1 MRMSFLLLVAFLTGS
16 ASSSVGQALP
26 ATGSPQDQSQQSSQ
40 IDKVRAEVQKRGT
53 GEKSR
58 VRVTRTSGQEVKGY
72 ISNIGESSFTVTN
85 KKTGQASTIPY
96 ADTRNVRGPGLSKG
110 AKIGIG
116 VGIGIGVTAGVFA
129 AVVCGGTPRI
139 C

>member
-16 ASSSVGQALP
+16 ASVAVGQALP
-26 ATGSPQDQSQQSSQ
+26 ATSSPQDQSQESSQ

-58 VRVTRTSGQEVKGY
+58 VRVTRTSGQELKGY
-72 ISNIGESSFTVTN
+72 ISNIGQSSFTVTN
-85 KKTGQASTIPY
+85 KKTGQATTIPY
-96 ADTRNVRGPGLSKG
+96 ADTRNVRGPGLSRG
-110 AKIGIG
+110 VKIGIG
-116 VGIGIGVTAGVFA
+116 VGIGIGVTAAVVA
-129 AVVCGGTPRI
+129 AVVCGKTRF